1 MRKSTTFARL
11 FREQGSRKSV
21 KLMSRRQWKY
31 PAALEHQYARSIKFY
46 LDKSWKGY
54 AQTLI
59 DSYVPARMDALED
72 IWPEDPT
79 RGPVLGA
86 IVTIAENMEKFNQ
99 REWDAFKKIAVGAA
113 FSEEDAWTQA
123 VVDEWARTQVALIT
137 KASNDMRDAVA
148 RRVRK
153 GVAEGQN
160 NDEIKALIMRDL
172 PGISTR
178 RAAIIARDQ
187 TAKLNADLSQGRME
201 QAGIETYIW
210 STSMDERVRG
220 LPGGKYA
227 DSRTSHYVMEGLI
240 CRWDDP
246 TKYRN
251 ASGEWVARPMGA
263 PLLHPGQDIMCRCV
277 ALPNWGELDELTDA
291 TPEERAQTEL
301 EAAQDA
307 LARATTAASYI
318 DPSNPARD
326 TFIKEQERAQAIID
340 KLLVKAA
347 PPPAASAAK
356 VVTDVAAVKKII
368 GETSMAVTAGTT
380 SDETLAA
387 FGQLLDTMDPEQR
400 AAYERVFQDWVWG
413 IGKFPRDKG
422 PCYYQDRLIH
432 IWDVAGQTHKYNAT
446 TMVHEIAHAIDEFR
460 GWSMKGVRAMAGT
473 YSVAWE
479 KGFYKALEPAVKDLM
494 DNLSTAFSGAVKDA
508 LASFDPAAIR
518 AAAQLSRTS
527 IDPFSN
533 PFYLAWRD
541 KTTADFVAIKY
552 STRYLMNFRDWDEI
566 IAASDD
572 KIKDVF
578 AGIVERCTRSDVV
591 GQRHWREVLLS
602 SEKSPLYKFSQM
614 TDPTMRSR
622 SLGVISD
629 MLDGHTMGKVSL
641 GESHGPSYWKKFER
655 AGAPRG
661 FAATL
666 EGWAETNE
674 LMALGQDA
682 KWVLDELLPGV
693 EGKAREIYTD
703 IAKQF
708 GGTP

>member
-11 FREQGSRKSV
+11 FREQGRRKAV

-99 REWDAFKKIAVGAA
+99 REWDAFKKIAVGTA
-113 FSEEDAWTQA
+113 FSEEDAWTQG
-123 VVDEWARTQVALIT
+123 VVDEWARTQVTLIT

-227 DSRTSHYVMEGLI
+227 NAVPSHYLMEGLI

-301 EAAQDA
+301 EMAQEA
-307 LARATTAASYI
+307 LQRAQTAASYV
-318 DPSNPARD
+318 DPSNPAY
-326 TFIKEQERAQAIID
+326 KEFEKVSQEAQKFLD
-340 KLLVKAA
+340 YLTKAA
-347 PPPAASAAK
+347 APILSKKVEKTAAAS
-356 VVTDVAAVKKII
+356 VVKRVLQTEHPQRVSGVQARM
-368 GETSMAVTAGTT
+368 EFTMQ
-380 SDETLAA
+380 
-387 FGQLLDTMDPEQR
+387 QL
-400 AAYERVFQDWVWG
+400 G
-413 IGKFPRDKG
+413 
-422 PCYYQDRLIH
+422 
-432 IWDVAGQTHKYNAT
+432 
-446 TMVHEIAHAIDEFR
+446 IDE
-460 GWSMKGVRAMAGT
+460 
-473 YSVAWE
+473 
-479 KGFYKALEPAVKDLM
+479 D
-494 DNLSTAFSGAVKDA
+494 TASRYND
-508 LASFDPAAIR
+508 AIR
-518 AAAQLSRTS
+518 S
-527 IDPFSN
+527 
-533 PFYLAWRD
+533 
-541 KTTADFVAIKY
+541 Y
-552 STRYLMNFRDWDEI
+552 S
-566 IAASDD
+566 
-572 KIKDVF
+572 
-578 AGIVERCTRSDVV
+578 G
-591 GQRHWREVLLS
+591 
-602 SEKSPLYKFSQM
+602 
-614 TDPTMRSR
+614 
-622 SLGVISD
+622 
-629 MLDGHTMGKVSL
+629 
-641 GESHGPSYWKKFER
+641 SH
-655 AGAPRG
+655 
-661 FAATL
+661 
-666 EGWAETNE
+666 
-674 LMALGQDA
+674 
-682 KWVLDELLPGV
+682 
-693 EGKAREIYTD
+693 YTD
-703 IAKQF
+703 IRNYQKGRLQNASQQTLDSCKQWSEDLEQF
-708 GGTP
+708 IEQSPKWGGGTTYRGFSTSPERYEKLLADMASGKELDMGGTSSWSTKRSMAEQFSEDGAGLDDWRVVLECKGPNRGTSIRAVAHYADEDEVLVSRHARYKITGTRQEGSFTIFEVEEVSNGW

>member
-11 FREQGSRKSV
+11 FREQGSRKAV

-86 IVTIAENMEKFNQ
+86 LVTIAENMEKFNQ

-113 FSEEDAWTQA
+113 FSEDNGWTQA
-123 VVDEWARTQVALIT
+123 VVDEWARTQVTLIT

-148 RRVRK
+148 RRVRN

-187 TAKLNADLSQGRME
+187 TAKLNADLSQERME

-251 ASGEWVARPMGA
+251 ASGEWVPRPMGA

-301 EAAQDA
+301 EMAQEA
-307 LARATTAASYI
+307 LQRAQTAASYV
-318 DPSNPARD
+318 DPSNPAY
-326 TFIKEQERAQAIID
+326 KEFEKVSQEAQKFLESLKKSAPVLS
-340 KLLVKAA
+340 KKVEKAA
-347 PPPAASAAK
+347 AAS
-356 VVTDVAAVKKII
+356 VVK
-368 GETSMAVTAGTT
+368 
-380 SDETLAA
+380 
-387 FGQLLDTMDPEQR
+387 
-400 AAYERVFQDWVWG
+400 RV
-413 IGKFPRDKG
+413 
-422 PCYYQDRLIH
+422 L
-432 IWDVAGQTHKYNAT
+432 QTEH
-446 TMVHEIAHAIDEFR
+446 
-460 GWSMKGVRAMAGT
+460 
-473 YSVAWE
+473 
-479 KGFYKALEPAVKDLM
+479 PA
-494 DNLSTAFSGAVKDA
+494 
-508 LASFDPAAIR
+508 
-518 AAAQLSRTS
+518 
-527 IDPFSN
+527 
-533 PFYLAWRD
+533 
-541 KTTADFVAIKY
+541 
-552 STRYLMNFRDWDEI
+552 RDWDKYPETKDFLKVLQPGWDEDRLATTSRAI
-566 IAASDD
+566 QAWSGEDAYYHMRLMQSGADLSSYQSVNVANLKKHEEALESFIQDSPKWSGGPTYRGIDLDDEAFESLKDAVSSGQWLNMRGTSSWTTDPDIADHFIGEDHSV
-572 KIKDVF
+572 VF
-578 AGIVERCTRSDVV
+578 VCKGPNRGTSIMDLSEKPYES
-591 GQRHWREVLLS
+591 EVLVS
-602 SEKSPLYKFSQM
+602 KHARYQVQKVEMKRDVMFIE
-614 TDPTMRSR
+614 
-622 SLGVISD
+622 VEEVSD
-629 MLDGHTMGKVSL
+629 
-641 GESHGPSYWKKFER
+641 
-655 AGAPRG
+655 
-661 FAATL
+661 
-666 EGWAETNE
+666 GW
-674 LMALGQDA
+674 
-682 KWVLDELLPGV
+682 
-693 EGKAREIYTD
+693 
-703 IAKQF
+703 
-708 GGTP
+708 